1 MVRQW
6 LARLV
11 FPALFGVMCAAC
23 AAPPGP
29 FNTAAADSAPAMAEE
44 SGDQMGAMAADTRKI
59 IANSNLSLVV
69 ADTEAAMTAIEAI
82 ASDAGGY
89 LSDVDLSK
97 EMHGETE
104 IMRGSLTLR
113 VPVSSLAGVLDRLQE
128 LAAEV
133 NHLNVDRQDVTEQYS
148 DLDARLRNLQATE
161 AELLVL
167 LTEVRQKPNSDVKD
181 ILEVHRSLMDIR
193 SEIETLQGRKNLLDN
208 QIAFS
213 TIRVELIPDSLNR
226 PIVEEAWSATGPA
239 RSALRALVA
248 TLQDLLTVSIWGILF
263 LVPLLAVLVIPIV
276 ALFWLA
282 RLLLRRR
289 DRGRE

>member
-1 MVRQW
+1 M
-6 LARLV
+6 
-11 FPALFGVMCAAC
+11 
-23 AAPPGP
+23 
-29 FNTAAADSAPAMAEE
+29 
-44 SGDQMGAMAADTRKI
+44 
-59 IANSNLSLVV
+59 
-69 ADTEAAMTAIEAI
+69 
-82 ASDAGGY
+82 
-89 LSDVDLSK
+89 
-97 EMHGETE
+97 
-104 IMRGSLTLR
+104 
-113 VPVSSLAGVLDRLQE
+113 
-128 LAAEV
+128 
-133 NHLNVDRQDVTEQYS
+133 
-148 DLDARLRNLQATE
+148 RNLQATE

-289 DRGRE
+289 DRGRK